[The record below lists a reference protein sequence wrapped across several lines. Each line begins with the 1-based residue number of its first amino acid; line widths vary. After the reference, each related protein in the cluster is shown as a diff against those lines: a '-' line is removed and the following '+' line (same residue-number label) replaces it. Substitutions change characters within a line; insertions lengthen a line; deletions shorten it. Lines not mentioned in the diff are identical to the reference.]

1 MFGSSNMWRSGL
13 SDVVEEQRPS
23 VAPPVPQGSSPVW
36 IACRAA
42 VLLLPLGGVPVSGI
56 PLNVLVIVF
65 VIPVGA
71 ALLHVLRGG
80 RPVISA
86 PATGL
91 LLLFGAALIASV
103 FGSDDLSRALE
114 LVFVTFAGIG
124 FTVALTFCVDSRDR
138 IRVLCGDLVL
148 ALSVCAV
155 WAIVTMPDLAG
166 RFGGGA
172 IDGRATGPFSQP
184 NELGI
189 ACAAGLP
196 MALVL
201 LCHAEK
207 RTRLLLAGFEM
218 LLLAL
223 ALTLSFS
230 RGGWIAAVLGCV
242 AVVVVL
248 PSARRTVAVLVLV
261 GIATVVYVSALSSSP
276 RPAGQMPTTG
286 LVMERLG
293 SIGQVSENP
302 GDHRAEIWEE
312 SLRQMDEHPV
322 LGTGPEGFRRNAESG
337 GGPLANIRPPHPHNI
352 FFSYLNE
359 IGLLGVIPLSLFIG
373 RALGNVG
380 RIARSARSGS
390 SASAAAAVL
399 FMPLVGLSVMLFHGL
414 VDNPLANP
422 MIAYTWWTLLGLAG
436 LGIPLLRSRGG
447 AGGARA

>member
-1 MFGSSNMWRSGL
+1 MRRSELGE
-13 SDVVEEQRPS
+13 VTEEQQQAGAPREPERPS
-23 VAPPVPQGSSPVW
+23 PMWA
-36 IACRAA
+36 ACRTA
-42 VLLLPLGGVPVSGI
+42 VLLLPVGGVPVSGV
-56 PLNVLVIVF
+56 PLNAIVIVF
-65 VIPVGA
+65 AIPVV
-71 ALLHVLRGG
+71 LTVLYVLRGG

-91 LLLFGAALIASV
+91 LLLFGVALLASV

-124 FTVALTFCVDSRDR
+124 FTVALTFCVDSIDR
-138 IRVLCGDLVL
+138 IRILCGDLVL

-155 WAIVTMPDLAG
+155 WAIVTMPDLAV

-201 LCHAEK
+201 FCHAD
-207 RTRLLLAGFEM
+207 TRNRRLLAGFEM

-230 RGGWIAAVLGCV
+230 RGGWVAAVFGCV
-242 AVVVVL
+242 AVIVVL
-248 PSARRTVAVLVLV
+248 PSARRTVAVLVLA
-261 GIATVVYVSALSSSP
+261 GIAAVAYVSALSLSP
-276 RPAGQMPTTG
+276 GPAGQMSTTG

-302 GDHRAEIWEE
+302 DDHRAEIWEE

-337 GGPLANIRPPHPHNI
+337 DGPLASIRPPHPHNI

-380 RIARSARSGS
+380 RVARSARRGP
-390 SASAAAAVL
+390 SAAAVAAVI

-436 LGIPLLRSRGG
+436 LGVSLFRGRDSEGG
-447 AGGARA
+447 AHA